1 MIELKRLLTVKS
13 ITTLLLTAVFAILLL
28 MGRQIPQEFTMMYS
42 TVICF
47 YFGTQSER
55 LNQKI
60 ETKTEKKE

>member
-13 ITTLLLTAVFAILLL
+13 ITTLLLTAIFAILLL

-42 TVICF
+42 KVICF
-47 YFGTQSER
+47 YFVIQSEK
-55 LNQKI
+55 LNKKI